1 MTTNTQ
7 VHETADPEPETF
19 TVTIDPTKVDP
30 EKTQV
35 LGRFL
40 DDAQLEK
47 LAGGETFTVTIERGP
62 GSGVSD
68 QEWTDWKNALNAVG
82 MGSY

>member
-1 MTTNTQ
+1 MTMNTQ
-7 VHETADPEPETF
+7 VHETADAEPETL

-30 EKTQV
+30 GKTQV

-47 LAGGETFTVTIERGP
+47 LAGGERFTVTIERNS

-68 QEWTDWKNALNAVG
+68 EEWTNWKNALNAVG
-82 MGSY
+82 MGLY

>member
-30 EKTQV
+30 GKTQV

-47 LAGGETFTVTIERGP
+47 LAGGETFSVTIERTS

-68 QEWTDWKNALNAVG
+68 QESREWKNALSAVG
-82 MGSY
+82 MGIY

>member
-7 VHETADPEPETF
+7 AHVTVDPEPETF

-30 EKTQV
+30 GKTQV

-47 LAGGETFTVTIERGP
+47 LAGGERFTVTIERN
-62 GSGVSD
+62 SGDGLSD
-68 QEWTDWKNALNAVG
+68 QEWTNWKNALNAVG
-82 MGSY
+82 MGLY

>member
-7 VHETADPEPETF
+7 AHVTVDPEPETF

-30 EKTQV
+30 GKTQV

-47 LAGGETFTVTIERGP
+47 LAGGERFTVTIERNS

-68 QEWTDWKNALNAVG
+68 QEWTNWKNALNAVG
-82 MGSY
+82 MGLY

>member
-1 MTTNTQ
+1 MTNTQ
-7 VHETADPEPETF
+7 AHVTADPEPETL
-19 TVTIDPTKVDP
+19 TVTIDPTKVNP
-30 EKTQV
+30 EKIQV

-47 LAGGETFTVTIERGP
+47 LAGGERFTVTIERNS

-68 QEWTDWKNALNAVG
+68 QEWTNWKNALNAVG
-82 MGSY
+82 MGLY